1 MNYTWLGGYG
11 RDGAVTVSPPGAD
24 DAWTEGP
31 NYDLIYGSVYCENV
45 IAACRAKRLGF
56 AHVLNMADNLD
67 VIYQPAVEVIY
78 KKVDAKEG
86 GLQPILGALLAEAV
100 AWLQHVNVPPNKV
113 LINCRAGIKGAG
125 SASIAFIYATQ
136 MTWSY
141 NQARQFVSSK
151 RFVCPHKDLQQTLQD
166 LFLRVQF

>member
-1 MNYTWLGGYG
+1 MWSSYARHFEFTFRVQLAGDVNYTWLGGYG

-78 KKVDAKEG
+78 KKVDAKDG
-86 GLQPILGALLAEAV
+86 GYNGF
-100 AWLQHVNVPPNKV
+100 WVP
-113 LINCRAGIKGAG
+113 C
-125 SASIAFIYATQ
+125 
-136 MTWSY
+136 
-141 NQARQFVSSK
+141 
-151 RFVCPHKDLQQTLQD
+151 
-166 LFLRVQF
+166 